1 MSKKLTNPWIRSYQR
16 SYQSIKA
23 QLLEDLANIKDDNGN
38 QLITDLSDGNI
49 LVIILSMFAAIAET
63 LHFYIDNAAQESFL
77 STARKYDSV
86 VKLGRLVDYHPK
98 AATAARVDVRLNR
111 NSSATGDVVTIPKG
125 TEFQDTAGNTW
136 LSTRPV
142 TLGAYVDHVNIPL
155 IQHSFY
161 NLDKLE
167 GLSLSIDT
175 ADDTKS
181 VLSIMISLGSIEGGL
196 YEHGTLQLE
205 IDGKPWVEVTSFA
218 YSKEGDRHFMV
229 ETDDDGIPYIIFS
242 SYVSSASSI
251 GERITKASCY
261 ITKGSSGN
269 VAANSITNV
278 PSIISSILES
288 ATIFNM
294 EAAGG
299 GTNYEDIQTLKQNI
313 PLSIRTTGVA
323 ITKQDFI
330 DRALLVS
337 GVREVA
343 LEYECGKKM
352 TLYVAA
358 ANGLIAAE
366 DILESVRNQLKP
378 SLPISTELTVKSV
391 GKNLMVLDIEVIGKR
406 GFTNDNINDEVMTAL
421 MTAYA
426 PENSS
431 IGSSVRIS
439 DIYALVDNC
448 KSVDYLHLNKFYVTP
463 WPKLIVGYGVM
474 EFSTFRI
481 EKVSIKTTY
490 LIVMTGDNIY
500 TLYSVTG
507 GFIKK
512 NIPISSTRIVDTN
525 NQNTFTMALS
535 GELRSGNKYQFTL
548 SNTDTDYSEAN
559 YSVPVIESESQVT
572 LTINTV
578 M

>member
-125 TEFQDTAGNTW
+125 TEFKDTAGNTW

-167 GLSLSIDT
+167 GLSLNIDT

-242 SYVSSASSI
+242 NYVSSASI

-406 GFTNDNINDEVMTAL
+406 GFTNDNINEEVMTAL

-559 YSVPVIESESQVT
+559 YSVPVLESESQVT

>member
-125 TEFQDTAGNTW
+125 TEFKDTAGNTW

-181 VLSIMISLGSIEGGL
+181 VLSIMISLGSIDGGL

-242 SYVSSASSI
+242 NYVSSASI

-406 GFTNDNINDEVMTAL
+406 GFTNDNINEEVMTAL

-559 YSVPVIESESQVT
+559 YSVPVLESESQVT

>member
-1 MSKKLTNPWIRSYQR
+1 MSKKLTNPWVRSYQR

-136 LSTRPV
+136 LSTKPV

-175 ADDTKS
+175 ADDTKPVS
-181 VLSIMISLGSIEGGL
+181 SIMISLGSIDGGL
-196 YEHGTLQLE
+196 YEQGTLQLE

-242 SYVSSASSI
+242 NHVSSASI

-261 ITKGSSGN
+261 ITQGSSGN

-278 PSIISSILES
+278 PSIISSILEL
-288 ATIFNM
+288 ATIFNI

-490 LIVMTGDNIY
+490 LIVMTGDSIY

-559 YSVPVIESESQVT
+559 YSVPVLESESQVT

>member
-125 TEFQDTAGNTW
+125 TEFKDTAGNTW

-181 VLSIMISLGSIEGGL
+181 VLSIMISLGSIDGGL
-196 YEHGTLQLE
+196 YEQGTLQLE

-242 SYVSSASSI
+242 NYVSSASI

-261 ITKGSSGN
+261 ITNGSSGN

-406 GFTNDNINDEVMTAL
+406 GFTNDNINEEVMTAL

-559 YSVPVIESESQVT
+559 YSVPVLESESQVT

>member
-111 NSSATGDVVTIPKG
+111 NTSTTGAVVTIPKG

-142 TLGAYVDHVNIPL
+142 TMGAYVDHVNIPL

-175 ADDTKS
+175 ADSTTKS
-181 VLSIMISLGSIEGGL
+181 ILSIMISLGSIEGGL
-196 YEHGTLQLE
+196 YEQGTLQLE

-218 YSKEGDRHFMV
+218 YSREGDRHFMV

-242 SYVSSASSI
+242 NYVSSTSI

-261 ITKGSSGN
+261 ITQGSSGN
-269 VAANSITNV
+269 VAANSITSV
-278 PSIISSILES
+278 PSIISSILEL
-288 ATIFNM
+288 ATIFNV

-313 PLSIRTTGVA
+313 PLSVRTTGVA

-330 DRALLVS
+330 DQALLVS

-406 GFTNDNINDEVMTAL
+406 GFTKYKINEEVMTAL

-426 PENSS
+426 PENSN

-463 WPKLIVGYGVM
+463 WPKLIVGYGIM

-490 LIVMTGDNIY
+490 LIVMTGDTVY

-512 NIPISSTRIVDTN
+512 NILISSTRIVDTN

-535 GELRSGNKYQFTL
+535 GDLRSGNKYQFTL
-548 SNTDTDYSEAN
+548 TNTDTDYSETN
-559 YSVPVIESESQVT
+559 YSVPVLESESQVT

>member
-23 QLLEDLANIKDDNGN
+23 QLLDDLANIKDDNGN

-242 SYVSSASSI
+242 NYVSSASI

-406 GFTNDNINDEVMTAL
+406 GFTNDNINEEVMTAL

>member
-125 TEFQDTAGNTW
+125 TEFKDTAGNTW

-181 VLSIMISLGSIEGGL
+181 VLSIMISLGSIDGGL
-196 YEHGTLQLE
+196 YEQGTLQLE

-242 SYVSSASSI
+242 NYVSSASI

-406 GFTNDNINDEVMTAL
+406 GFTNDNINEEVMTAL

-559 YSVPVIESESQVT
+559 YSVPVLESESQVT

>member
-49 LVIILSMFAAIAET
+49 LVIILSMFAAIAES
-63 LHFYIDNAAQESFL
+63 LHFYIDNTAQESFL

-111 NSSATGDVVTIPKG
+111 NTSATGAVVTIPKG

-142 TLGAYVDHVNIPL
+142 TMGAYVDHVNIPL

-161 NLDKLE
+161 SLDKLE

-175 ADDTKS
+175 ADTTTKS
-181 VLSIMISLGSIEGGL
+181 VASIMISLGSIEGGL
-196 YEHGTLQLE
+196 YEQGTLQLE

-242 SYVSSASSI
+242 NYVSSTDI

-261 ITKGSSGN
+261 ITQGSSGN
-269 VAANSITNV
+269 VAANSIISV
-278 PSIISSILES
+278 PSIISSILET
-288 ATIFNM
+288 ATIFNV

-313 PLSIRTTGVA
+313 PLSVRTTGVA

-330 DRALLVS
+330 DQALLVS

-406 GFTNDNINDEVMTAL
+406 GFTQDNINDEVMTAL

-490 LIVMTGDNIY
+490 LIVMTGDTVY

-512 NIPISSTRIVDTN
+512 NIPISTTRIVDTH

-535 GELRSGNKYQFTL
+535 GDLRPGNKYQFTL
-548 SNTDTDYSEAN
+548 TNTDTDYSETN
-559 YSVPVIESESQVT
+559 YSVPVLESESQVT

>member
-125 TEFQDTAGNTW
+125 TEFKDTAGNTW

-167 GLSLSIDT
+167 GLSLNIDT

-181 VLSIMISLGSIEGGL
+181 VLSIMISLGSIDGGL
-196 YEHGTLQLE
+196 YEQGTLQLE

-242 SYVSSASSI
+242 NYVSSASI

-406 GFTNDNINDEVMTAL
+406 GFTKDNINDEVMTAL

-559 YSVPVIESESQVT
+559 YSVPVLESESQVT

>member
-175 ADDTKS
+175 TDDKKS

-196 YEHGTLQLE
+196 YEQGTLQLE

-242 SYVSSASSI
+242 NYVSSASI

-261 ITKGSSGN
+261 ITQGSSGN

-378 SLPISTELTVKSV
+378 SLPLSTELTVKSV

-406 GFTNDNINDEVMTAL
+406 GFTKDNINEEVMTAL

>member
-196 YEHGTLQLE
+196 YEQGTLQLE

-242 SYVSSASSI
+242 NYVSSASI

-406 GFTNDNINDEVMTAL
+406 GFTNDNINEEVMTAL

-490 LIVMTGDNIY
+490 LIVITGDNIY

-548 SNTDTDYSEAN
+548 SNTDTDYSEDN
-559 YSVPVIESESQVT
+559 YSVPVLESESQVT

>member
-1 MSKKLTNPWIRSYQR
+1 MSKKLTNPWVRSYQR

-136 LSTRPV
+136 LSTKPV

-167 GLSLSIDT
+167 DLSLSIDT

-181 VLSIMISLGSIEGGL
+181 VSSIMISLGSIEGGL
-196 YEHGTLQLE
+196 YEQGTLQLE

-242 SYVSSASSI
+242 NYVSSASI

-261 ITKGSSGN
+261 ITQGSSGN

-278 PSIISSILES
+278 PSIISSILEL
-288 ATIFNM
+288 ATIFNI

-559 YSVPVIESESQVT
+559 YSVPVLESESQVT

>member
-49 LVIILSMFAAIAET
+49 LVIILSMFAAIAES
-63 LHFYIDNAAQESFL
+63 LHFYIDNTAQESFL

-111 NSSATGDVVTIPKG
+111 NTSATGAVVTIPKG

-142 TLGAYVDHVNIPL
+142 TMGAYVDHVNIPL

-175 ADDTKS
+175 ADTTKPF
-181 VLSIMISLGSIEGGL
+181 LSIMISLGSIEGGL
-196 YEHGTLQLE
+196 YEQGTLQLE

-218 YSKEGDRHFMV
+218 YSKEGDRHFIV

-242 SYVSSASSI
+242 NYVSSTSI

-261 ITKGSSGN
+261 ITQGSSGN
-269 VAANSITNV
+269 VAANSITSV
-278 PSIISSILES
+278 PSIISSILET
-288 ATIFNM
+288 ATIFNV

-313 PLSIRTTGVA
+313 PLSVRTTGVA

-330 DRALLVS
+330 DQALLVS

-406 GFTNDNINDEVMTAL
+406 GFTQDNINEEVMTAL
-421 MTAYA
+421 MTSYA

-490 LIVMTGDNIY
+490 LIVMTGDTVY

-512 NIPISSTRIVDTN
+512 NIPISTTRIVDTH

-535 GELRSGNKYQFTL
+535 GDLRPGNKYQFTL
-548 SNTDTDYSEAN
+548 TNTDTDYSETN
-559 YSVPVIESESQVT
+559 YSVPVLESESQVT

>member
-181 VLSIMISLGSIEGGL
+181 VLSIMISLGSIDGGL

-242 SYVSSASSI
+242 NYVSSASI

-261 ITKGSSGN
+261 ITNGSSGN

-406 GFTNDNINDEVMTAL
+406 GFTNDNINEEVMTAL

-559 YSVPVIESESQVT
+559 YSVPVLESESQVT

>member
-1 MSKKLTNPWIRSYQR
+1 MSKKLNNPWIRSYQR

-181 VLSIMISLGSIEGGL
+181 VSSIMISLGSIDGGL
-196 YEHGTLQLE
+196 YEQGTLQLE

-242 SYVSSASSI
+242 NYVSSASI

-406 GFTNDNINDEVMTAL
+406 GVTKDNINEEVMTAL

-535 GELRSGNKYQFTL
+535 GELRSGNKYQFIL

-572 LTINTV
+572 LIINTV

>member
-1 MSKKLTNPWIRSYQR
+1 MSKKLTNPWVRSYQR

-136 LSTRPV
+136 LSTKPV

-167 GLSLSIDT
+167 DLSLSIDT

-181 VLSIMISLGSIEGGL
+181 VSSIMISLGSIEGGL
-196 YEHGTLQLE
+196 YEQGTLQLE

-242 SYVSSASSI
+242 NYVSSASI

-261 ITKGSSGN
+261 ITQGSSGN

-278 PSIISSILES
+278 PSIISSILEL
-288 ATIFNM
+288 ATIFNI

-481 EKVSIKTTY
+481 KKVSIKTTY
-490 LIVMTGDNIY
+490 LIVMTGDSIY

-559 YSVPVIESESQVT
+559 YSVPVLESESQVT

>member
-49 LVIILSMFAAIAET
+49 LVIILSMFAAIAES
-63 LHFYIDNAAQESFL
+63 LHFYIDNTAQESFL

-111 NSSATGDVVTIPKG
+111 NTSATGAVVTIPKG

-142 TLGAYVDHVNIPL
+142 TMGAYVDHVNIPL

-175 ADDTKS
+175 ADTTTKS
-181 VLSIMISLGSIEGGL
+181 VASIMISLGSIDGGL
-196 YEHGTLQLE
+196 YEQGTLQLE

-242 SYVSSASSI
+242 NYVSSTDI
-251 GERITKASCY
+251 GERITNASCY
-261 ITKGSSGN
+261 ITQGSSGN
-269 VAANSITNV
+269 VAANSITSV
-278 PSIISSILES
+278 PSIISSILET
-288 ATIFNM
+288 ATIFNV

-313 PLSIRTTGVA
+313 PLSVRTTGVA

-330 DRALLVS
+330 DQALLVS

-406 GFTNDNINDEVMTAL
+406 GFTKDNINEEVMTAL

-490 LIVMTGDNIY
+490 LIVMTGDTVY

-512 NIPISSTRIVDTN
+512 NIPISTTRIVDTN

-535 GELRSGNKYQFTL
+535 GDLRPGNKYQFTL
-548 SNTDTDYSEAN
+548 TNTDTDYSETN
-559 YSVPVIESESQVT
+559 YSVPVLESESQVT

>member
-111 NSSATGDVVTIPKG
+111 NTSATGAVVTIPKG

-142 TLGAYVDHVNIPL
+142 TMGAYVDHVNIPL

-175 ADDTKS
+175 ADSTTKS
-181 VLSIMISLGSIEGGL
+181 ILSIMISLGSIEGGL
-196 YEHGTLQLE
+196 YEQGTLQLE

-218 YSKEGDRHFMV
+218 YSREGDRHFMV

-242 SYVSSASSI
+242 NYVSSASI

-261 ITKGSSGN
+261 ITQGSSGN
-269 VAANSITNV
+269 VAANSITSV
-278 PSIISSILES
+278 PSIISSILEL
-288 ATIFNM
+288 ATIFNV

-313 PLSIRTTGVA
+313 PLSVRTTGVA

-330 DRALLVS
+330 DQALLVS

-406 GFTNDNINDEVMTAL
+406 GFTKDNINEEVMTAL

-426 PENSS
+426 PENSN

-490 LIVMTGDNIY
+490 LIVMTGDTVY

-535 GELRSGNKYQFTL
+535 GDLRSGNKYQFTL
-548 SNTDTDYSEAN
+548 TNTDTDYSETN
-559 YSVPVIESESQVT
+559 YSVPVLESESQVT

>member
-175 ADDTKS
+175 TDDTKS

-242 SYVSSASSI
+242 NYVSSASI

-559 YSVPVIESESQVT
+559 YSVPVLESESQVT

>member
-181 VLSIMISLGSIEGGL
+181 VLSIMISLGSIDGGL
-196 YEHGTLQLE
+196 YEQGTLQLE

-242 SYVSSASSI
+242 NYVSSASI

-406 GFTNDNINDEVMTAL
+406 GFTNDNINEEVMTAL

-559 YSVPVIESESQVT
+559 YSVPVLESESQVT

>member
-111 NSSATGDVVTIPKG
+111 NTSTTGAVVTIPKG

-136 LSTRPV
+136 LSTKPV
-142 TLGAYVDHVNIPL
+142 TMGAYVDHVNIPL

-175 ADDTKS
+175 ADTTKKA

-196 YEHGTLQLE
+196 YEQGTLQLE

-229 ETDDDGIPYIIFS
+229 ETDEDGIPYVIFS
-242 SYVSSASSI
+242 NYVSSASI

-261 ITKGSSGN
+261 ITQGSSGN
-269 VAANSITNV
+269 VAANSITSV
-278 PSIISSILES
+278 PSIISSILET
-288 ATIFNM
+288 ATIFNV

-313 PLSIRTTGVA
+313 PLSVRTTGVA

-330 DRALLVS
+330 DQALLVS

-406 GFTNDNINDEVMTAL
+406 GFTKDNINDEVMTAL

-490 LIVMTGDNIY
+490 LIVMTGDTVY

-535 GELRSGNKYQFTL
+535 GDLRSGNKYQFTL
-548 SNTDTDYSEAN
+548 TNTDTDYSEAN
-559 YSVPVIESESQVT
+559 YSVPVLESESQVT

>member
-125 TEFQDTAGNTW
+125 TEFKDTAGNTW

-181 VLSIMISLGSIEGGL
+181 VSSIMISLGSIDGGL

-242 SYVSSASSI
+242 NYVSSASI

-406 GFTNDNINDEVMTAL
+406 GFTNDNINEEVMTAL

-559 YSVPVIESESQVT
+559 YSVPVLESESQVT

>member
-181 VLSIMISLGSIEGGL
+181 VSSIMISLGSIEGGL
-196 YEHGTLQLE
+196 YEQGTLQLE

-242 SYVSSASSI
+242 NYVSSASI

-261 ITKGSSGN
+261 ITQGSSGN

-378 SLPISTELTVKSV
+378 SLPLSTELTVKSV

-406 GFTNDNINDEVMTAL
+406 GFTKDNINEEVMTAL

-490 LIVMTGDNIY
+490 LIVMTGDSVY

>member
-125 TEFQDTAGNTW
+125 TEFKDTAGNTW

-196 YEHGTLQLE
+196 YEQGTLQLE

-242 SYVSSASSI
+242 NYVSSASI

-261 ITKGSSGN
+261 ITNGSSGN

-406 GFTNDNINDEVMTAL
+406 GFTNDNINEEVMTAL

-559 YSVPVIESESQVT
+559 YSVPVLESESQVT

>member
-136 LSTRPV
+136 LSTKPV

-181 VLSIMISLGSIEGGL
+181 VSSIMISLGSIEGGL
-196 YEHGTLQLE
+196 YEQGTLQLE

-242 SYVSSASSI
+242 NYVSSASI

-261 ITKGSSGN
+261 ITQGSSGN

-278 PSIISSILES
+278 PSIISSILEL
-288 ATIFNM
+288 ATIFNI

-490 LIVMTGDNIY
+490 LIVMTGDSIY

-559 YSVPVIESESQVT
+559 YSVPVLESESQVT

>member
-23 QLLEDLANIKDDNGN
+23 ELLEDLANIKDDNGN

-196 YEHGTLQLE
+196 YEQGTLQLE

-242 SYVSSASSI
+242 NYVSSASI

-406 GFTNDNINDEVMTAL
+406 GFTNDNINEEVMTAL

-559 YSVPVIESESQVT
+559 YSVPVLESESQVT

>member
-242 SYVSSASSI
+242 NYVSSASI

-378 SLPISTELTVKSV
+378 SLPLSTELTVKSV

-406 GFTNDNINDEVMTAL
+406 GFTNDNINEEVMTAL

-559 YSVPVIESESQVT
+559 YSVPVLESESQVT

>member
-242 SYVSSASSI
+242 NYVSSASI

-406 GFTNDNINDEVMTAL
+406 GFTNDNINEEVMTAL

-490 LIVMTGDNIY
+490 LIVMTGDSVY

>member
-1 MSKKLTNPWIRSYQR
+1 MSKKLTNPWVRSYQR

-136 LSTRPV
+136 LSTKPV

-181 VLSIMISLGSIEGGL
+181 VLSIMISLGSIDGGL
-196 YEHGTLQLE
+196 YEQGTLQLE

-242 SYVSSASSI
+242 NHVSSASI

-261 ITKGSSGN
+261 ITQGSSGN

-278 PSIISSILES
+278 PSIISSILEL
-288 ATIFNM
+288 ATIFNI

-490 LIVMTGDNIY
+490 LIVMTGDSIY

-559 YSVPVIESESQVT
+559 YSVPVLESESQVT

>member
-125 TEFQDTAGNTW
+125 TEFKDTAGNTW

-196 YEHGTLQLE
+196 YEQGTLQLE

-242 SYVSSASSI
+242 NYVSSASI

-406 GFTNDNINDEVMTAL
+406 GFTNDNINEEVMTAL

-559 YSVPVIESESQVT
+559 YSVPVLESESQVT

>member
-175 ADDTKS
+175 ADDT
-181 VLSIMISLGSIEGGL
+181 LSIMISLGSIEGGL

-242 SYVSSASSI
+242 NYVSSASI

-406 GFTNDNINDEVMTAL
+406 GFTKDNINEEVMTAL

-490 LIVMTGDNIY
+490 LIVMTGDSVY

-559 YSVPVIESESQVT
+559 YSVPVLESESQVT

>member
-125 TEFQDTAGNTW
+125 TEFKDTAGNTW

-196 YEHGTLQLE
+196 YEQGTLQLE

-229 ETDDDGIPYIIFS
+229 ETDDYGIPYIIFS
-242 SYVSSASSI
+242 NYVSSASI

-406 GFTNDNINDEVMTAL
+406 GFTKDNINEEVMTAL

-548 SNTDTDYSEAN
+548 SNTDTDYSEDN
-559 YSVPVIESESQVT
+559 YSVPVLESESQVT

>member
-136 LSTRPV
+136 LSTMPV

-196 YEHGTLQLE
+196 YEQGTLQLE

-242 SYVSSASSI
+242 NYVSSASI

-406 GFTNDNINDEVMTAL
+406 GFTNDNINEEVMTAL

-559 YSVPVIESESQVT
+559 YSVPVLESESQVT

>member
-1 MSKKLTNPWIRSYQR
+1 MSKKLTNPWVRSYQR

-125 TEFQDTAGNTW
+125 TEFQDTAGNAW
-136 LSTRPV
+136 LSTKPV

-167 GLSLSIDT
+167 DLSLSIDT

-181 VLSIMISLGSIEGGL
+181 VSSIMISLGSIEGGL
-196 YEHGTLQLE
+196 YEQGTLQLE

-242 SYVSSASSI
+242 NYVSSASI

-261 ITKGSSGN
+261 ITQGSSGN

-278 PSIISSILES
+278 PSIISSILEL
-288 ATIFNM
+288 ATIFNI

-559 YSVPVIESESQVT
+559 YSVPVLESESQVT

>member
-125 TEFQDTAGNTW
+125 TEFKDTAGNTW

-161 NLDKLE
+161 NLDKLD

-181 VLSIMISLGSIEGGL
+181 VLSIMISLGSIDGGL
-196 YEHGTLQLE
+196 YEQGTLQLE

-242 SYVSSASSI
+242 YYVSSASI

-406 GFTNDNINDEVMTAL
+406 GFTNDNINEEVMTAL

-490 LIVMTGDNIY
+490 LIVMTGDSVY